1 MMKFSFSAINL
12 VFGLTLFII
21 PSQGQGA
28 FNNEQDDEIIRDVIG
43 VEVKEAVNEYLKTHL
58 IQGSPMVRDDKF
70 YFTCAD
76 DLEIV
81 ATNETFKTIRVSCAH
96 PVERNAYIRTRVS
109 GSVSVLDTDNVTDDT
124 QATRI
129 VLAYSVSA
137 GELLTEDNLKSVVL
151 PHYSGYGG
159 FFDLSHVLGRKT
171 KTPLREG
178 TVLLSRH
185 LVPNWTIQAEQQV
198 DIENT
203 VSGINVT
210 TVGIA
215 LENGHVGDII
225 KVKNLNSDT
234 IIEGFVINRKKIKIN
249 AKVDFM

>member
-1 MMKFSFSAINL
+1 
-12 VFGLTLFII
+12 
-21 PSQGQGA
+21 
-28 FNNEQDDEIIRDVIG
+28 
-43 VEVKEAVNEYLKTHL
+43 
-58 IQGSPMVRDDKF
+58 MVRDDKF

-76 DLEIV
+76 DLETV
-81 ATNETFKTIRVSCAH
+81 ATNETFKTIRVSCAY
-96 PVERNAYIRTRVS
+96 PVERNAYIRTRVE
-109 GSVSVLDTDNVTDDT
+109 GSVVALNADNATNDT

-129 VLAYSVSA
+129 VLAHSVSA
-137 GELLTEDNLKSVVL
+137 GELLTQENLKSVVL
-151 PHYSGYGG
+151 PHYNGFGG

-185 LVPNWTIQAEQQV
+185 LVPNWTIQAEQHV

-203 VSGINVT
+203 ISGINVT

-234 IIEGFVINRKKIKIN
+234 VIEGFVINRKKIIIN

>member
-1 MMKFSFSAINL
+1 MRDNKFF
-12 VFGLTLFII
+12 
-21 PSQGQGA
+21 
-28 FNNEQDDEIIRDVIG
+28 
-43 VEVKEAVNEYLKTHL
+43 
-58 IQGSPMVRDDKF
+58 
-70 YFTCAD
+70 FTCAD
-76 DLEIV
+76 NLEIV
-81 ATNETFKTIRVSCAH
+81 ATNETFKTIKVSCMY
-96 PVERNAYIRTRVS
+96 PVERSSYIRTRLI
-109 GSVSVLDTDNVTDDT
+109 GSTTTPNSNKENKD
-124 QATRI
+124 AHSSRI
-129 VLAYSVSA
+129 VLAHSVSG

-151 PHYSGYGG
+151 PHYNGFGG

-215 LENGHVGDII
+215 LENGHIGDII
-225 KVKNLNSDT
+225 KVKNLNSDA

-249 AKVDFM
+249 AKVTSM

>member
-1 MMKFSFSAINL
+1 MKFSFSGINFI
-12 VFGLTLFII
+12 FGLTLLLI

-28 FNNEQDDEIIRDVIG
+28 PDNSKDEDILRDVVG
-43 VEVKEAVNEYLKTHL
+43 VEVKEAVSDYLKTQQ
-58 IQGSPMVRDDKF
+58 IKGIPMVRDDKF

-76 DLEIV
+76 DLETV
-81 ATNETFKTIRVSCAH
+81 ATNETFKTIRVSCAY
-96 PVERNAYIRTRVS
+96 PVERNAYIRTRVE
-109 GSVSVLDTDNVTDDT
+109 GSVVALNADNAANDN

-129 VLAYSVSA
+129 VLVHSVSA
-137 GELLTEDNLKSVVL
+137 GELLSQENLKSVVI
-151 PHYSGYGG
+151 PHYNGFGG
-159 FFDLSHVLGRKT
+159 FFDLSHVVGRKT

-203 VSGINVT
+203 ISGINVT

-215 LENGHVGDII
+215 IENGHVGDII

-234 IIEGFVINRKKIKIN
+234 VIEGFVINRKKIKIN

>member
-1 MMKFSFSAINL
+1 MKFSFSGINFI
-12 VFGLTLFII
+12 FGLTLLLI

-28 FNNEQDDEIIRDVIG
+28 PDNSKDEDNLRDVVG
-43 VEVKEAVNEYLKTHL
+43 VEVKEAVSDYLKTQQ
-58 IQGSPMVRDDKF
+58 IKGIPMVRDDKF

-76 DLEIV
+76 DLETV
-81 ATNETFKTIRVSCAH
+81 ATNETFKTIRVSCAY
-96 PVERNAYIRTRVS
+96 PVERNAYIRTRVE
-109 GSVSVLDTDNVTDDT
+109 GSVVALNADNAANDN

-129 VLAYSVSA
+129 VLVHSVSA
-137 GELLTEDNLKSVVL
+137 GELLSQENLKSVVI
-151 PHYSGYGG
+151 PHYNGFGG
-159 FFDLSHVLGRKT
+159 FFDLSHVVGRKT

-203 VSGINVT
+203 ISGINVT

-215 LENGHVGDII
+215 IENGHVGDII

-234 IIEGFVINRKKIKIN
+234 VIEGFVINRKKIKIN

>member
-12 VFGLTLFII
+12 VFGLTLFFV

-28 FNNEQDDEIIRDVIG
+28 LNNAQDDEIIRDVIG
-43 VEVKEAVNEYLKTHL
+43 VEIKEAVNEYLKTHQ

-70 YFTCAD
+70 FFTCAD
-76 DLEIV
+76 NLETI
-81 ATNETFKTIRVSCAH
+81 ATNESFKTIRVSCAY
-96 PVERNAYIRTRVS
+96 PVARSAYIRTRVT
-109 GSVSVLDTDNVTDDT
+109 GSTTTLNLNNENKDA
-124 QATRI
+124 QAARI
-129 VLAYSVSA
+129 VLAHSVSA
-137 GELLTEDNLKSVVL
+137 GELLTEENLKSVVL
-151 PHYSGYGG
+151 PHYSGFGG
-159 FFDLSHVLGRKT
+159 FFDLTHVLGRKT

-203 VSGINVT
+203 LSGINVT

-234 IIEGFVINRKKIKIN
+234 VIEGFVINRKKIKIN
-249 AKVDFM
+249 AKVTSM

>member
-12 VFGLTLFII
+12 FFVLTLFIV
-21 PSQGQGA
+21 PSQGQEA
-28 FNNEQDDEIIRDVIG
+28 LNNDQDDEIVREVIG
-43 VEVKEAVNEYLKTHL
+43 VEIKEAINEYLKMHQ

-70 YFTCAD
+70 FFTCAD
-76 DLEIV
+76 NLETI
-81 ATNETFKTIRVSCAH
+81 ATNESFKTIRVSCAY
-96 PVERNAYIRTRVS
+96 PVKRSAYIRTRVT
-109 GSVSVLDTDNVTDDT
+109 GSTTTLNLNNDNKDA
-124 QATRI
+124 QAVRI
-129 VLAYSVSA
+129 VLAHSVSA
-137 GELLTEDNLKSVVL
+137 GELLTEENLKSVVL
-151 PHYSGYGG
+151 PHYSGFGG
-159 FFDLSHVLGRKT
+159 FFDLTHVLGRKT
-171 KTPLREG
+171 KTSLREG

-203 VSGINVT
+203 LSGINVT

-234 IIEGFVINRKKIKIN
+234 VIEGFVINRKKIKIN
-249 AKVDFM
+249 AKVTSM

>member
-12 VFGLTLFII
+12 FFVLTLFIV

-28 FNNEQDDEIIRDVIG
+28 LNNAQEDEIIRDVIG
-43 VEVKEAVNEYLKTHL
+43 VEIKEAVNEYLKTHQ

-70 YFTCAD
+70 FFTCAD
-76 DLEIV
+76 NLELV

-96 PVERNAYIRTRVS
+96 PVERSSYIRTRLM
-109 GSVSVLDTDNVTDDT
+109 GSTKTHNLNNENKDA
-124 QATRI
+124 QAARI
-129 VLAYSVSA
+129 VLAHSVSA
-137 GELLTEDNLKSVVL
+137 GELLNEENLKSVVL
-151 PHYSGYGG
+151 PHYNGFGG

-210 TVGIA
+210 TVGVA
-215 LENGHVGDII
+215 LENGHIGDII
-225 KVKNLNSDT
+225 KVKNLNSDA

-249 AKVDFM
+249 AKVTSM

>member
-12 VFGLTLFII
+12 FFVLTLFFV

-28 FNNEQDDEIIRDVIG
+28 LNNDQDDEIVRDVIG
-43 VEVKEAVNEYLKTHL
+43 VEIKEAVNEYLKIHQ

-70 YFTCAD
+70 FFTCAD
-76 DLEIV
+76 DLEIM
-81 ATNETFKTIRVSCAH
+81 ATNETFKTIRVSCAY
-96 PVERNAYIRTRVS
+96 PVERSSYIRTRLM
-109 GSVSVLDTDNVTDDT
+109 GSSKAPNLNDENKDA
-124 QATRI
+124 QAARI
-129 VLAYSVSA
+129 VLAHSVSG
-137 GELLTEDNLKSVVL
+137 GELLTEENLKSVVL
-151 PHYSGYGG
+151 PHYNGFGG

-185 LVPNWTIQAEQQV
+185 LVPNWTIQADQQV

-210 TVGIA
+210 TVGVA
-215 LENGHVGDII
+215 LENGHIGDII

-249 AKVDFM
+249 TKVNLM

>member
-12 VFGLTLFII
+12 VFGLTLFFV

-28 FNNEQDDEIIRDVIG
+28 LNNAQDDEIIRDVIG
-43 VEVKEAVNEYLKTHL
+43 VEIKEAVNEYLKTHQ

-70 YFTCAD
+70 FFTCAD
-76 DLEIV
+76 NLETI
-81 ATNETFKTIRVSCAH
+81 ATNETFKTIRVSCAY
-96 PVERNAYIRTRVS
+96 PVERSAYIRTRVT
-109 GSVSVLDTDNVTDDT
+109 GSTTSLNLNNENEDA
-124 QATRI
+124 QAVRI
-129 VLAYSVSA
+129 VLARSVSA
-137 GELLTEDNLKSVVL
+137 GELLTEENLKSVVL
-151 PHYSGYGG
+151 PHYNGFGG
-159 FFDLSHVLGRKT
+159 FFDLTHVLGRKT

-203 VSGINVT
+203 LSGINVT

-234 IIEGFVINRKKIKIN
+234 VIEGFVINRKKIKIN
-249 AKVDFM
+249 AKMTLM

>member
-1 MMKFSFSAINL
+1 MALN
-12 VFGLTLFII
+12 
-21 PSQGQGA
+21 
-28 FNNEQDDEIIRDVIG
+28 
-43 VEVKEAVNEYLKTHL
+43 
-58 IQGSPMVRDDKF
+58 
-70 YFTCAD
+70 AD
-76 DLEIV
+76 N
-81 ATNETFKTIRVSCAH
+81 ATN
-96 PVERNAYIRTRVS
+96 
-109 GSVSVLDTDNVTDDT
+109 DT

-129 VLAYSVSA
+129 VLAHSVSA
-137 GELLTEDNLKSVVL
+137 GELLTQENLKSVVL
-151 PHYSGYGG
+151 PHYNGFGG

-185 LVPNWTIQAEQQV
+185 LVPNWTIQAEQHV

-203 VSGINVT
+203 ISGINVT

-234 IIEGFVINRKKIKIN
+234 VIEGFVINRKKIKIN